1 VTYFLHPQAEQELAD
16 AAAFYEE
23 RAGAAL
29 ARTFLSEFERVA
41 TLLVQSPHLGTP
53 ASGPFRIYPLRR
65 FPYSVVYRSANEGLR
80 ILVVAHQHRRPSYW
94 RGRG

>member
-1 VTYFLHPQAEQELAD
+1 VSFSLHPRAEQELAD

-29 ARTFLSEFERVA
+29 ARTFLSEFERVVA
-41 TLLVQSPHLGTP
+41 LLIQNPNLGTP
-53 ASGPFRIYPLRR
+53 ASGPFRIHPLRR

-80 ILVVAHQHRRPSYW
+80 ILVAHQHRRPSYW

>member
-1 VTYFLHPQAEQELAD
+1 MSYSLHPQAEQELAD

-41 TLLVQSPHLGTP
+41 TLLMQNPNLGTP
-53 ASGPFRIYPLRR
+53 ADGPYRIYPLRR
-65 FPYSVVYRSANEGLR
+65 FPYSVVYRSANEVLR
-80 ILVVAHQHRRPSYW
+80 ILVVGHQHRRPSYW

>member
-1 VTYFLHPQAEQELAD
+1 LAD
-16 AAAFYEE
+16 AAAFYKE

-41 TLLVQSPHLGTP
+41 TLLMQNPNLGTS
-53 ASGPFRIYPLRR
+53 AGGPYRIYPLRR

-94 RGRG
+94 RGRA

>member
-1 VTYFLHPQAEQELAD
+1 MNYFLHPRAEQELAD

-23 RAGAAL
+23 RAGVAL
-29 ARTFLSEFERVA
+29 ARIFLSEFERVV
-41 TLLVQSPHLGTP
+41 TLLMQNPNLGTP
-53 ASGPFRIYPLRR
+53 ASGPFRIHPLRR

>member
-1 VTYFLHPQAEQELAD
+1 MSYSLHPQAEQELAD

-41 TLLVQSPHLGTP
+41 TLLMQNPNLGTP
-53 ASGPFRIYPLRR
+53 AEGPYRIYPLRR

-80 ILVVAHQHRRPSYW
+80 ILVVGHQHRRPSYW